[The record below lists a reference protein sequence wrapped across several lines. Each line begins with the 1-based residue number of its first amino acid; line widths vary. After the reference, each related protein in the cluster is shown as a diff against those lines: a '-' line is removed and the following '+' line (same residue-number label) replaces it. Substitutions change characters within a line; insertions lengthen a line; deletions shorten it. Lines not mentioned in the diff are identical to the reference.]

1 MNHICYFYI
10 LKYRSIHNVCIS
22 LDARYLYVADE
33 QQKKIKVSDNPSYV
47 EDFWPK
53 GVASLATI
61 VGNNGA
67 GKTTCL
73 FYLLQALADGS
84 GDNDLNA
91 IIIYKYRDSE
101 TLHVYKP
108 EGCDFQ
114 IEYNGKSSW
123 IPEQERPTVSLFYYS
138 GYFRPYSSVHEP
150 GDGELAGVYNAS
162 DTWKLI
168 KDYQDYSNV
177 DTLHQT
183 ETIGFHIDAM
193 RAQDDNRIVML
204 LRDKELRDL
213 LPQNAIPRYVLVEPS
228 DSGYKRLVHEKQKQE
243 QLRKAGKLKEEEI
256 DDFEFIQH
264 QFGYSKEDYLARIA
278 YANFYNF
285 AAETRFTVASVISLQ
300 QEWVKKYEEWHSVSR
315 SLTYIYEKYDMY
327 RAHIM
332 QLLLILEFLDTACSF
347 NKNTQT
353 LYIDIL
359 IPENKVNIDKLCNY
373 FKDTYFVVAHFFD
386 LGYAREPIA
395 NTRLSSGEFDLL
407 KFFSRLYDAALM
419 LPERANNC
427 YCPQMILVDEAENSY
442 HPEWQRQFINML
454 VEFTHA
460 LYHRREQEKE
470 KNENVWP
477 FQIVLTTHSPI
488 LLSDIPRMYVNY
500 LQKDSESG
508 DVTVSTHQPETFGTN
523 VFELYRHAFFMSE
536 GLVGEYARKKIAGI
550 QKDIRKKK
558 ADVETIQ
565 KEIELIG
572 DPGIRT
578 YLQERLEE
586 YRPEDVLAKLKRKVE
601 ELENRSN
608 AADKRK

>member
-1 MNHICYFYI
+1 MG
-10 LKYRSIHNVCIS
+10 IS
-22 LDARYLYVADE
+22 LDAHYLYVADE
-33 QQKKIKVSDNPSYV
+33 KQQKIKVSDNPSYV

-53 GVASLATI
+53 GVASLAAI

-91 IIIYKYRDSE
+91 IIIYKYGDSE

-108 EGCDFQ
+108 EGCDYQ
-114 IEYNGKSSW
+114 IEYKGKSSW

-228 DSGYKRLVHEKQKQE
+228 DSGFKRLVHEKQKQE

-332 QLLLILEFLDTACSF
+332 QLLLILKFLDTACSF

-454 VEFTHA
+454 VEFMHA

-470 KNENVWP
+470 KNEKVWP

>member
-1 MNHICYFYI
+1 MG
-10 LKYRSIHNVCIS
+10 IS

-101 TLHVYKP
+101 TLHVYKS

-228 DSGYKRLVHEKQKQE
+228 DSGYKRLVHEKQKQDL
-243 QLRKAGKLKEEEI
+243 LRKAGKLKEEEI

-419 LPERANNC
+419 LPESANNC